1 MSKEKETPNVGFMI
15 GEDYYVEFGDG
26 DFIEE
31 DEEGNMVA
39 LVNVYQV
46 EKDGDYSKVE
56 SLSDELKE
64 KVEVAL
70 STFLTAALE
79 QSLEEGMNT
88 TEDLDKATDIET
100 IEVNEDDKDDL

>member
-56 SLSDELKE
+56 NLSDELKE

-79 QSLEEGMNT
+79 SLEESIDT
-88 TEDLDKATDIET
+88 KEDFDKATDIDT